1 MRPFDAEPGSVWAYE
16 KDTVDEEL
24 FMVLDEYSND
34 VDGEHF
40 GKPFRRHL
48 SLKDG
53 VASWFADE
61 SHMNYKS
68 ARVA

>member
-1 MRPFDAEPGSVWAYE
+1 MRPFDAEPGSVWVYE
-16 KDTVDEEL
+16 KDTVDEEY
-24 FMVLDEYSND
+24 FVVLDGYSNH
-34 VDGEHF
+34 VEGEHP
-40 GKPFRRHL
+40 GNPFRRHL

-68 ARVA
+68 ERVA